1 MSVRGRGTLEVRKCD
16 NPFFQTTNADIGLS
30 ASNTNFEWTTDN
42 SQNGGNSTLASSI
55 KPYKVDGN
63 FAFLYTRE
71 SDLIGAKV
79 KKPEVSEVRM
89 LSRSEFLKKR
99 REKALSDAE
108 AAGELQYDDT
118 PAYKPTPEDF
128 LRAYHHLPKEED
140 PRYLTSGV
148 NYLIVILCLL
158 FSNSFCLVY
167 RMITERN
174 LLLLLRSSQ
183 REPLGRRD
191 FLSRFKIL
199 SRRTLV

>member
-1 MSVRGRGTLEVRKCD
+1 MSVRGRGTLEVRKSD

-30 ASNTNFEWTTDN
+30 ASNTNFEWTTATN
-42 SQNGGNSTLASSI
+42 QNGANSTLASSI

-63 FAFLYTRE
+63 FSFLYTRE

-99 REKALSDAE
+99 REKALLDAE
-108 AAGELQYDDT
+108 ATGELQYEET

-128 LRAYHHLPKEED
+128 LRAYHHVPKEED

-148 NYLIVILCLL
+148 SYCLAFIFFL
-158 FSNSFCLVY
+158 FCF
-167 RMITERN
+167 
-174 LLLLLRSSQ
+174 
-183 REPLGRRD
+183 
-191 FLSRFKIL
+191 F
-199 SRRTLV
+199 TLE